1 VTDETNSAALVSA
14 STGLMPMMWM
24 FQMQQYQQQIL
35 QAFMLSLMEF
45 QTKGMQDKLLQ
56 KMKHKEKKMKA
67 AAGGVERNADESSRS
82 SNSS

>member
-1 VTDETNSAALVSA
+1 
-14 STGLMPMMWM
+14 
-24 FQMQQYQQQIL
+24 
-35 QAFMLSLMEF
+35 MEF